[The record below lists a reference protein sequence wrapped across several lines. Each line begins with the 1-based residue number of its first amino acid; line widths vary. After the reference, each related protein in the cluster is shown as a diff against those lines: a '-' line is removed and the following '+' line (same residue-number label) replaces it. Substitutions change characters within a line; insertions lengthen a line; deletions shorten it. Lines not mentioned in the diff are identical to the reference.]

1 MRRRD
6 FLGVLSGATVEL
18 SLSAHAQ
25 PRVVPVIGFLSSRSY
40 NESSTASKAFRDALR
55 EAGYIEG
62 QNIAIEY
69 RWADGQPDRLPI
81 LAADLVGRGVTVIF
95 AAGGIEPARAAAAAT
110 PKTPVVFTSAAD
122 PVKAGLV
129 SSLNRPGG
137 NITGVSLIGTALE
150 PKRLGIL
157 HQLVPQAG
165 LIGVLLNTQYPGAEI
180 GLRGLQD
187 AATELRQKIQI
198 VNASQEQELEGAF
211 ATLVNSHAGALLV
224 ATDIFFL
231 NRRARVIALA
241 LRHALPAIYGFREF
255 ALDGGLMSY
264 GPSISNAYGQ
274 AGGHVARIL
283 KGEKPADLPILQPTK
298 FELLINLKTAKAL
311 ALDVSPTLL
320 ALADEVIE

>member
-1 MRRRD
+1 M
-6 FLGVLSGATVEL
+6 SGAAVGLPL
-18 SLSAHAQ
+18 SSRAQ
-25 PRVVPVIGFLSSRSY
+25 PGTMPVIGFLSSRSSK
-40 NESSTASKAFRDALR
+40 ESSSASEAFRDALKQ
-55 EAGYIEG
+55 AGYIES

-69 RWADGQPDRLPI
+69 RWADGQPDRLPA
-81 LAADLVGRGVTVIF
+81 LAADLAARSVTVIF
-95 AAGGIEPARAAAAAT
+95 AAGGTEPARAAAAAT
-110 PKTPVVFTSAAD
+110 AKTPIVFTSAAD
-122 PVKAGLV
+122 PVNEGLV

-165 LIGVLLNTQYPGAEI
+165 LIGVLLNPQYPGADI
-180 GLRGLQD
+180 GLRGLQG
-187 AATELRQKIQI
+187 AASELRQKIQI
-198 VNASQEQELEGAF
+198 VNASQDQELEPAF
-211 ATLVNSHAGALLV
+211 DTLANSHAGALLV
-224 ATDIFFL
+224 GTDIFFT

-241 LRHALPAIYGFREF
+241 LQHALPAIYGFREF

-274 AGGHVARIL
+274 AGAYVARIL

-311 ALDVSPTLL
+311 ALDISPTLL